1 MQAMR
6 SRKLNKTAAAVTVGW
21 FSFWCVMALI
31 AFALSGC
38 GAAPVRQVSQPL
50 PLPERP
56 LLPRV
61 YEAELM
67 CLSDETYRRVV
78 ERERLRR
85 EYAEILE
92 TIIRATQQDQ

>member
-1 MQAMR
+1 MQFMR
-6 SRKLNKTAAAVTVGW
+6 SRKINRTALAIIVGW
-21 FSFWCVMALI
+21 VALWCVMFMLA
-31 AFALSGC
+31 AALSGC
-38 GAAPVRQVSQPL
+38 TPPVRQVGQPL

-67 CLSDETYRRVV
+67 CLSEETYRRVV

-92 TIIRATQQDQ
+92 IIIRATHQDQ

>member
-1 MQAMR
+1 MQAVR
-6 SRKLNKTAAAVTVGW
+6 SRKLNRTASAVMVGW
-21 FSFWCVMALI
+21 FATWCVMALI

-38 GAAPVRQVSQPL
+38 AQPTRHVSQPL

-61 YEAELM
+61 YEAELS
-67 CLSDETYRRVV
+67 CLSAETYRRVV

-85 EYAEILE
+85 EYAETLE
-92 TIIRATQQDQ
+92 IIIRSTHQDQ

>member
-6 SRKLNKTAAAVTVGW
+6 SRKLNKTAAAVIIGW
-21 FSFWCVMALI
+21 VVLWCAMLLLA
-31 AFALSGC
+31 AALSGC
-38 GAAPVRQVSQPL
+38 TPPVRQVSQPL

-92 TIIRATQQDQ
+92 TIIRATHQDQ

>member
-1 MQAMR
+1 MR
-6 SRKLNKTAAAVTVGW
+6 SRKLNRTALVVIVGWVAFWCAMFLLAAAL
-21 FSFWCVMALI
+21 A
-31 AFALSGC
+31 GC
-38 GAAPVRQVSQPL
+38 TPPVRQVSQPL

-61 YEAELM
+61 YDAELS

-85 EYAEILE
+85 EYAETLE
-92 TIIRATQQDQ
+92 TIIRATHQAQ

>member
-6 SRKLNKTAAAVTVGW
+6 SRKLNKTAAAVVFGW
-21 FSFWCVMALI
+21 FAFWCIMALI

-38 GAAPVRQVSQPL
+38 AAPVRQVSQPL

-61 YEAELM
+61 YESELA
-67 CLSDETYRRVV
+67 CLSDESYRRIV

-85 EYAEILE
+85 EYAETLE